1 MLVGS
6 LLTIGLVLIYYKVS
20 FCMFDQYEKKTGIRL
35 SEQKLPGI
43 LCLLW
48 LIFYLA
54 GLIWALRFYCA
65 VIADRIP
72 VAYGRVLPIIF
83 LMAALIYGAGKGME
97 VRGECQNSWM
107 LICLPLILL
116 FIFGLQ
122 QVIQSGCWQYL
133 MVESVKQEGG
143 INLLLMLKNGLA
155 GAAFFLLSDQPLLL
169 WRCIQ
174 RQNRRKGI
182 YPVAFA
188 GAGLMLLLSTG
199 LTVCLLSPE
208 ALRVSGILWGGAA
221 ADPISRKLHLTL

>member
-1 MLVGS
+1 MVSDNQMISGSQASWIFMLDMLAAGLFSLTAAKEQASSLTMLVGS
-6 LLTIGLVLIYYKVS
+6 LLTIGLVLIYYKAS

-97 VRGECQNSWM
+97 VRGRMSELMGW

-116 FIFGLQ
+116 FIYKVFCEL
-122 QVIQSGCWQYL
+122 SG
-133 MVESVKQEGG
+133 MS
-143 INLLLMLKNGLA
+143 
-155 GAAFFLLSDQPLLL
+155 
-169 WRCIQ
+169 
-174 RQNRRKGI
+174 
-182 YPVAFA
+182 
-188 GAGLMLLLSTG
+188 
-199 LTVCLLSPE
+199 
-208 ALRVSGILWGGAA
+208 
-221 ADPISRKLHLTL
+221 